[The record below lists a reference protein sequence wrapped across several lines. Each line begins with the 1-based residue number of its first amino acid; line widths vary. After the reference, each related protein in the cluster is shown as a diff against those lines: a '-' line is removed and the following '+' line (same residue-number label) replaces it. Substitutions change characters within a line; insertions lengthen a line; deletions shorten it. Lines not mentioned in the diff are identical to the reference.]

1 MDNEIPEIDTGR
13 GEWDEDYQAKVLE
26 TKAMETKTLEAK
38 TGPDAGPQRAATQP
52 LRPAVATNLHNK
64 APPHDGLG
72 AREILAKDSL
82 PVNHLGVPSSSA
94 NNGLARRASESAPSK
109 APAWIPKKFTETK
122 KSKQGWA
129 EHPGLI
135 TTRKGNQMALDA
147 ATNKYLGPIPENTDF
162 NCTGYFGHCDP
173 DLIASQN
180 VDKAWDRIRIACR
193 VYIALDAEN
202 KTIVVEA
209 ETDEDCVTALGRIRI
224 TLFHAEAN
232 ERTCRA
238 RYIVEP
244 PSVSSMRKEVLG
256 VELAD
261 SKDKLDKC
269 VKLAG
274 PGLVPKEVKEWEQKR
289 KELMALNEK
298 VFADHL
304 GNAFVNLCA
313 LNSSMRMR
321 VQFGNIILR
330 RYRADMA
337 KSGFAFEKFVD
348 MMGQSRTGA
357 VFEKTIGGIQ
367 LGFQLIQKIHQST
380 DMFCPLDNLIGNMSD
395 IKPKQRLVYR
405 KCGTVGFRL
414 EADIDISARG
424 GEYQLGE
431 NSLYKEDSA
440 LKKRLDVGF
449 LGFDSKFHW
458 ALEIMTQERLS
469 SNSVSIQATAQ
480 ELLSSAKVEEDVMG
494 FPYPSA
500 GPNRRLNGNDT
511 ANIHT
516 IFQYK
521 LMGTPYVVQILLSR
535 GICSDTVG
543 YCGASMYST
552 NWDDHMGPNEGE
564 ICERWK
570 LGSDLLVLFPP
581 PLSPKPSTFAA
592 GGQVVDKHEGFR
604 AFLAAV
610 AKVQSFL
617 SEAASGN

>member
-1 MDNEIPEIDTGR
+1 MDIDTGR
-13 GEWDEDYQAKVLE
+13 GEWDEDYQAQVLE
-26 TKAMETKTLEAK
+26 TKALETKALETKALEAK
-38 TGPDAGPQRAATQP
+38 TGPDAEPGRAATQH
-52 LRPAVATNLHNK
+52 LRPAVATYPHNK
-64 APPHDGLG
+64 APSQGGLG
-72 AREILAKDSL
+72 PREFLAKDSL
-82 PVNHLGVPSSSA
+82 PVNTLGLPASSA

-109 APAWIPKKFTETK
+109 APAWIAKKFTETK

-135 TTRKGNQMALDA
+135 TTRKGNQIALDA
-147 ATNKYLGPIPENTDF
+147 AINKYLGFIPENTDF

-193 VYIALDAEN
+193 VYIALDVEK
-202 KTIVVEA
+202 KTVVVEA
-209 ETDEDCVTALGRIRI
+209 ETDEDCITALGRIRI

-244 PSVSSMRKEVLG
+244 PSASSMRKEVVG
-256 VELAD
+256 VESAE
-261 SKDKLDKC
+261 SKDKLDKR
-269 VKLAG
+269 VQLAG
-274 PGLVPKEVKEWEQKR
+274 PWLVRKEIEEWEQKR

-304 GNAFVNLCA
+304 GNAFINLCA

-330 RYRADMA
+330 RYRAEMA
-337 KSGFAFEKFVD
+337 KSGFAFEKFVG

-357 VFEKTIGGIQ
+357 VFEKTIGGIE
-367 LGFQLIQKIHQST
+367 LGFQLIRKIHQST
-380 DMFCPLDNLIGNMSD
+380 DLFCPLDNLIGNLSD
-395 IKPKQRLVYR
+395 IKPKQELVYR

-440 LKKRLDVGF
+440 LKKQLEIGF
-449 LGFDSKFHW
+449 LGFNSKFHW
-458 ALEIMTQERLS
+458 ALEIMTQEKLS
-469 SNSVSIQATAQ
+469 SNSISIQATAQ

-494 FPYPSA
+494 FPFPSA

-570 LGSDLLVLFPP
+570 LGSDLRVLFPP
-581 PLSPKPSTFAA
+581 PPSPKPTTFAE
-592 GGQVVDKHEGFR
+592 GSKVVDKHEGFR

-610 AKVQSFL
+610 AKL
-617 SEAASGN
+617 